1 MYSNKY
7 SFVFLNL
14 TDVMYLYFK
23 MGAHYVMQLEDT
35 KKKIYFF

>member
-14 TDVMYLYFK
+14 TDVTYLYFK
-23 MGAHYVMQLEDT
+23 MGVHHVMQLEDT
-35 KKKIYFF
+35 KKKKLFF